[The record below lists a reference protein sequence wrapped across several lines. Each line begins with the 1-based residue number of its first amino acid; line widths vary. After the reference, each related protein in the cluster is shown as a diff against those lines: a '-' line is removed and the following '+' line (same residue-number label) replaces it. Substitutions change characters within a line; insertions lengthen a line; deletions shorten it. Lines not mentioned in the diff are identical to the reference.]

1 MLIENN
7 LVKLRHK
14 EQAKQSEFAAIAG
27 VSQGIYSM
35 AETGQGVL
43 PWESLWRLC
52 AHFELKPEDVYP
64 AWLLKEAY
72 KIDVEPPKPKV
83 KTSVSVKIP
92 ITIAEEVDRLIA
104 NGEYISRADFI
115 VTAVRSALH
124 E

>member
-35 AETGQGVL
+35 AETGQGIL
-43 PWESLWRLC
+43 PFPALWKLC
-52 AHFELKPEDVYP
+52 AYYDVKPEDVYP
-64 AWLLKEAY
+64 VWLLKEVY
-72 KIDVEPPKPKV
+72 GIDAEPPKPKV
-83 KTSVSVKIP
+83 KTTVSVKIP
-92 ITIAEEVDRLIA
+92 IAIAEEVDRLIA
-104 NGEYISRADFI
+104 NGQYISRADFI

>member
-43 PWESLWRLC
+43 PWEALWKLC
-52 AHFELKPEDVYP
+52 AHFDAKPEDIYP
-64 AWLLKEAY
+64 VWLLREAY
-72 KIDVEPPKPKV
+72 KMDVEPPKPKV

-92 ITIAEEVDRLIA
+92 IAIAEEVDRLIA

>member
-7 LVKLRHK
+7 LVKLRQK
-14 EQAKQSEFAAIAG
+14 VQAKQSEFAAIAG

-43 PWESLWRLC
+43 PWEALWKLC
-52 AHFELKPEDVYP
+52 AYYDVTPERVYP
-64 AWLLKEAY
+64 DWVLREIYNLETQ
-72 KIDVEPPKPKV
+72 EKPK
-83 KTSVSVKIP
+83 KPKLTATVKIP
-92 ITIAEEVDRLIA
+92 IAIAEEVDRLIA